1 MVHGKSF
8 GKILGTRTDSS
19 AMVDARDVISG
30 FYGPDGNTV
39 ESPRTLRA
47 DLERHSALSSGSFLN
62 AFDELHTKLLEVENH
77 DMDLHEHCEGIR
89 YRLRV
94 ADETTS
100 QFVLKAGN
108 RREERETIGKCAEL
122 MSGFLQKFQLSEE
135 QLHALQEA
143 PLEDDEG
150 ASFFSALDHGHAI
163 RESCKSLLT
172 SAHQSAGSELRNAMA
187 DHQESAYARLYQWVQ
202 DHCQDLEGDSL
213 SIEEKKIQGEKTS
226 FSPHD

>member
-1 MVHGKSF
+1 
-8 GKILGTRTDSS
+8 
-19 AMVDARDVISG
+19 
-30 FYGPDGNTV
+30 
-39 ESPRTLRA
+39 
-47 DLERHSALSSGSFLN
+47 
-62 AFDELHTKLLEVENH
+62 
-77 DMDLHEHCEGIR
+77 MDLHEHCEGIR

-94 ADETTS
+94 ADEATS
-100 QFVLKAGN
+100 QLVLKAGN
-108 RREERETIGKCAEL
+108 RREERDSIGKCAEL

-187 DHQESAYARLYQWVQ
+187 DHQESAYARLYQWVP

-213 SIEEKKIQGEKTS
+213 SIEEKKNPGREDKF
-226 FSPHD
+226 FSPRLKFSCFYVLKL

>member
-1 MVHGKSF
+1 MAQMEIQSN
-8 GKILGTRTDSS
+8 LGELCEQIWSDR
-19 AMVDARDVISG
+19 VRYYRD
-30 FYGPDGNTV
+30 
-39 ESPRTLRA
+39 R
-47 DLERHSALSSGSFLN
+47 FLN

-77 DMDLHEHCEGIR
+77 AMDLHEHCEGIR

-135 QLHALQEA
+135 QLHALQEE

-187 DHQESAYARLYQWVQ
+187 DHQESAYARLYQWVP

-213 SIEEKKIQGEKTS
+213 SIEEKKNPGREDKF
-226 FSPHD
+226 FSPRLKFSCFFVLKL

>member
-1 MVHGKSF
+1 
-8 GKILGTRTDSS
+8 
-19 AMVDARDVISG
+19 MVDALDAVSG

-39 ESPRTLRA
+39 ESRRTLRA
-47 DLERHSALSSGSFLN
+47 DLERQSALLLGSVLN
-62 AFDELHTKLLEVENH
+62 AFV
-77 DMDLHEHCEGIR
+77 
-89 YRLRV
+89 V
-94 ADETTS
+94 
-100 QFVLKAGN
+100 
-108 RREERETIGKCAEL
+108 
-122 MSGFLQKFQLSEE
+122 SGFLQKFQLSEE

-202 DHCQDLEGDSL
+202 DHCQDREGDSL
-213 SIEEKKIQGEKTS
+213 STEEKIQGEKTS